1 MTGTAPT
8 PTAPSAAAVPPEPA
22 WAEALRRDFTSGAA
36 SVFLLHGLRDCY
48 PYRGEYLSLRGFL
61 YRAFCG
67 KKRTLVYDI
76 GQGLTFPTPADE
88 EEFRRFVGVAQTR
101 GVVTGSWQQYLRPI
115 DAIPLLEDFLFTR
128 NGIAVIVD
136 FVDKIIPAGDARMM
150 SFDERRLLT
159 TLRRWAI
166 DPRLLQRN
174 NFVFLIADSLAEVN
188 RSLYDQGGAIRILSI
203 PLPDQPARLTYIN
216 HLLEHPEKLQAN
228 GATPVDVRAVLA
240 VKPEV
245 LAQNTNGL
253 ALTQIASLLR
263 SGTPTEKVDL
273 RKTSEHKRRAIELE
287 IGDLVEFMAPP
298 NGLEAVGGVDRQ
310 KELLLSTAAALRKGH
325 AEVVPKG
332 ILLTGPPG
340 CGKTHCME
348 CFAHDCEIPFVQLK
362 NVFSKYV
369 GATESN
375 LEKLFHYLEALAPV
389 FVFIDEFDQSYGRR
403 VTSDGD
409 SGVSRRVF
417 AMFNAF
423 LSDDSHQGKI
433 VFGAATNRPDLI
445 DPSTIRAG
453 RFDLKIPFPLPD
465 EPSRQAILTVTLKTL
480 GLKCRDANL
489 ADLAKQTAGYS
500 GADLKEIVRIAQRK
514 TVFDNRTVLTQADLA
529 YAVQDYLSPN
539 AARAEEIRLM
549 ELLAI
554 ANTTSRSMLTSDQLK
569 WIESGELYP
578 EIERIRLRLSL

>member
-1 MTGTAPT
+1 MPETNPSTQPADAPV
-8 PTAPSAAAVPPEPA
+8 AEPA
-22 WAEALRRDFTSGAA
+22 WAAALRRDFTAGAA

-48 PYRGEYLSLRGFL
+48 PHRGEYLSLREFL
-61 YRAFCG
+61 FRAFCG
-67 KKRTLVYDI
+67 KKRAVMYDI

-88 EEFRRFVGVAQTR
+88 EEFRRYVAVAQTR
-101 GVVTGSWQQYLRPI
+101 GVVATPLQRYLRPI

-128 NGIAVIVD
+128 NGVAVIID
-136 FVDKIIPAGDARMM
+136 FVDKIVPAGDARMM
-150 SFDERRLLT
+150 TFDERRLLT
-159 TLRRWAI
+159 TIRRWAI

-174 NFVFLIADSLAEVN
+174 NFVFLIADSLGEVN
-188 RSLYDQGGAIRILSI
+188 QSLYGQGGGARVVNI
-203 PLPDQPARLTYIN
+203 PLPDEAARLAYID
-216 HLLEHPEKLQAN
+216 HLLAHPEALAPNGTPQADLQ
-228 GATPVDVRAVLA
+228 GTLA
-240 VKPEV
+240 IKPAV

-253 ALTQIASLLR
+253 TLTQVAALLR
-263 SGTPTEKVDL
+263 SGSPTDKVDL

-287 IGDLVEFMAPP
+287 IGDLVEFMTPP
-298 NGLEAVGGVDRQ
+298 NGLDAVGGVDKQ
-310 KELLLSTAAALRKGH
+310 KEVLLSTATALRKGH

-389 FVFIDEFDQSYGRR
+389 FVFVDEFDQSYGRR

-423 LSDDSHQGKI
+423 LSDESHQGKI

-465 EPSRQAILTVTLKTL
+465 EASREAILGVTIRTL
-480 GLKCRDANL
+480 GLKTRDASL
-489 ADLAKQTAGYS
+489 ADLAKQTPGYS
-500 GADLKEIVRIAQRK
+500 GADLKEIIRIAQRK
-514 TVFDNRTVLTQADLA
+514 TVFDNRSVLSHDDLA

-539 AARAEEIRLM
+539 IARADEIRLM

-554 ANTTSRSMLTSDQLK
+554 ANTTSRSMLTADQLQ
-569 WIESGELYP
+569 WVESGNLYP
-578 EIERIRLRLSL
+578 EIERIKLRLSMA

>member
-1 MTGTAPT
+1 MPEPNPVSAP
-8 PTAPSAAAVPPEPA
+8 PTDPA

-48 PYRGEYLSLRGFL
+48 PHRGEYLSLREFL
-61 YRAFCG
+61 FRAFCG
-67 KKRTLVYDI
+67 KKQTVMYDI
-76 GQGLTFPTPADE
+76 GQGLSFPSPADE
-88 EEFRRFVGVAQTR
+88 DAFRAFVGVAQTR
-101 GVVTGSWQQYLRPI
+101 GLIAGPLQRYLKPI
-115 DAIPLLEDFLFTR
+115 DAIPLLEDLLFSR
-128 NGIAVIVD
+128 NGAAVIID
-136 FVDKIIPAGDARMM
+136 FVDKIIPPGDSRMM
-150 SFDERRLLT
+150 TFEERRLLT
-159 TLRRWAI
+159 TIRRWAT

-174 NFVFLIADSLAEVN
+174 NFVFLIADSLGEVN
-188 RSLYDQGGAIRILSI
+188 QGLYGQGGGIRVVNV
-203 PLPDQPARLTYIN
+203 PLPDEPERLAYIEY
-216 HLLEHPEKLQAN
+216 LLAHPE
-228 GATPVDVRAVLA
+228 VLA
-240 VKPEV
+240 PNGTATVDLTATLALKPTV

-253 ALTQIASLLR
+253 ALTQIAALLR
-263 SGTPTEKVDL
+263 SGTPDEKVDL
-273 RKTSEHKRRAIELE
+273 RRTSEHKRRAIEME
-287 IGDLVEFMAPP
+287 IGDLVEFMAPAR
-298 NGLEAVGGVDRQ
+298 GLEAVGGVEKQ

-325 AEVVPKG
+325 VDVVPKG

-340 CGKTHCME
+340 CGKTFCME

-403 VTSDGD
+403 VMSDGD

-423 LSDDSHQGKI
+423 LSDESHQGKI

-453 RFDLKIPFPLPD
+453 RFDLKIPFPLPNG
-465 EPSRQAILTVTLKTL
+465 PSREAILQVTLRTL
-480 GLKCRDANL
+480 GLKTRDVSL
-489 ADLAKQTAGYS
+489 ADLAERTAGYS

-514 TVFDNRTVLTQADLA
+514 TVFDDRSVLTQEDLA

-554 ANTTSRSMLTSDQLK
+554 ANTTSRSMLTPDQLQ

-578 EIERIRLRLSL
+578 EIERIKLRLSL

>member
-1 MTGTAPT
+1 MPEPT
-8 PTAPSAAAVPPEPA
+8 PNSLAVADPA

-48 PYRGEYLSLRGFL
+48 PHRGEYLSLRDFL
-61 YRAFCG
+61 FRAFCG
-67 KKRTLVYDI
+67 KKQTVMYDI
-76 GQGLTFPTPADE
+76 GQGLTFPSPADE
-88 EEFRRFVGVAQTR
+88 DAFRSFVGVAQTR
-101 GVVTGSWQQYLRPI
+101 GALTGPLPRYLKPI
-115 DAIPLLEDFLFTR
+115 DAIPLLEDLLFSR
-128 NGIAVIVD
+128 NGAAVIVD
-136 FVDKIIPAGDARMM
+136 FVDKIIPPGDSRMM
-150 SFDERRLLT
+150 TFEERRMLT
-159 TLRRWAI
+159 TLRRWAT

-174 NFVFLIADSLAEVN
+174 NFVFLIADSLGEVN
-188 RSLYDQGGAIRILSI
+188 QSLYGQGGGIRVVNV
-203 PLPDQPARLTYIN
+203 PLPNEAERLAYIQY
-216 HLLEHPEKLQAN
+216 LLTHPETLAPN
-228 GATPVDVRAVLA
+228 GSAAVDLNSTLA
-240 VKPEV
+240 LKPEI

-253 ALTQIASLLR
+253 SLTQIAALLR
-263 SGTPTEKVDL
+263 SGSAEAKVDL
-273 RKTSEHKRRAIELE
+273 RRTSEHKRRAIELE
-287 IGDLVEFMAPP
+287 IGDLVEFMAPSL
-298 NGLEAVGGVDRQ
+298 GLDAVGGVEKQ

-340 CGKTHCME
+340 CGKTFCME

-403 VTSDGD
+403 VTGDGD

-423 LSDDSHQGKI
+423 LSDETHQGKI

-465 EPSRQAILTVTLKTL
+465 TPSREAILGVTLKTL
-480 GLKCRDANL
+480 GLKTRDANL
-489 ADLAKQTAGYS
+489 TDLAQQTAGYS
-500 GADLKEIVRIAQRK
+500 GADLKEIARIAQRR
-514 TVFDNRTVLTQADLA
+514 TVFANRTVLTQEDLT

-554 ANTTSRSMLTSDQLK
+554 ANTTSRSLLTPDQLK

-578 EIERIRLRLSL
+578 EIERIKLRLSL

>member
-1 MTGTAPT
+1 MPETTT
-8 PTAPSAAAVPPEPA
+8 PTQAPPPPDPA
-22 WAEALRRDFTSGAA
+22 WSEALRRDFTSGAA
-36 SVFLLHGLRDCY
+36 SVFLLHGVRDCY
-48 PYRGEYLSLRGFL
+48 PHRGEYMPLREFL

-67 KKRTLVYDI
+67 KKQTVVYDI

-88 EEFRRFVGVAQTR
+88 EEFRRFLGVAQTR
-101 GVVTGSWQQYLRPI
+101 GLQTAAAQAYVRPI

-128 NGIAVIVD
+128 NGAAVIID
-136 FVDKIIPAGDARMM
+136 FVDKIVPPGDAQMM
-150 SFDERRLLT
+150 TFDERRLLT
-159 TLRRWAI
+159 TLRRWAT

-174 NFVFLIADSLAEVN
+174 SFVFLIADSLGDVN
-188 RSLYDQGGAIRILSI
+188 RSLYDQSGGARVVSI
-203 PLPDQPARLTYIN
+203 PLPDELARLAYIS
-216 HLLEHPEKLQAN
+216 HLIEHPEKLAPN
-228 GATPVDVRAVLA
+228 GAPQIDTRSILGI
-240 VKPEV
+240 KPEV

-253 ALTQIASLLR
+253 ALTQIAVLIRGGS
-263 SGTPTEKVDL
+263 PDDKVDL
-273 RKTSEHKRRAIELE
+273 RKTSEHKRRAIEAE
-287 IGDLVEFMAPP
+287 IGDLVEFMTPA
-298 NGLEAVGGVDRQ
+298 NGLSAVGGVDRQ

-325 AEVVPKG
+325 VDVVPKG

-340 CGKTHCME
+340 CGKTFCME

-423 LSDDSHQGKI
+423 LSDERHQGKI

-465 EPSRQAILTVTLKTL
+465 EPSREAILGVTIKTL
-480 GLKCRDANL
+480 GLKTRDASF
-489 ADLAKQTAGYS
+489 ADLAKQTGGYS

-514 TVFDNRTVLTQADLA
+514 TVFDNRSVLTQDDLA
-529 YAVQDYLSPN
+529 FAVQDYLSPN
-539 AARAEEIRLM
+539 VARAEEIRLM

-554 ANTTSRSMLTSDQLK
+554 ANTTSRSILSPDQLQ

-578 EIERIRLRLSL
+578 EIERIKSRLSV